1 MAVDPFRLLV
11 ALGPLAVYLFVI
23 GLINAAKRPIV
34 VSGVRD
40 TIGLGLALAGLMIV
54 GPLEM
59 FMPQGAT
66 SLFGP
71 FIWLLL
77 ISFYALIV
85 TFILLNERP
94 RIIVYNVPA
103 EVLHPLVAQVAQS
116 LDSDSRW
123 AGDTLA
129 LPALGVELRLEV
141 STPLRNVSLVAN
153 GDRQSIVAWQVLR
166 RSLRAALRPIRVP
179 RNLNGFVL
187 IATSLFV
194 MAMLLWT
201 SAANPDAVAQNL
213 AQLLRLQ

>member
-103 EVLHPLVAQVAQS
+103 EVLRPLVAQVAQS